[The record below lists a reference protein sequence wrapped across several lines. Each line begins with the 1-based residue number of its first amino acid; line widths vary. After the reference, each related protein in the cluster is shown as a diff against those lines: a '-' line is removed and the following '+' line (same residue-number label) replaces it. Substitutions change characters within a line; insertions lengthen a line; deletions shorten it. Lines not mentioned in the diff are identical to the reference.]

1 MKFTRLQFQPVISAL
16 LAHSFVI
23 IAHLHAPVNG
33 FLHIFT
39 FYGKLLIG
47 KLLTYG
53 KLFIG
58 NPFIYGKNTYCKV
71 PKTAPSADIVRVAS
85 IGRLPPRYSSSIY
98 ISTTTCQHKGKAE
111 PNIWIPP
118 SLLTFYASKLSCTVT
133 PSFPCAS
140 LYIQSAVCIYSLSY
154 FTVALV
160 LMPAFLMIFFTLAR
174 FLALAFCGRV
184 TFIDA
189 LVFLNA
195 WVLIFLMAVPKNTT
209 FFNFLHP

>member
-1 MKFTRLQFQPVISAL
+1 MQFQPVISAL

-111 PNIWIPP
+111 PNIWIPL

-154 FTVALV
+154 FTGLLRKGNLHRRTCVFKCLGFDILNGCAQEYH
-160 LMPAFLMIFFTLAR
+160 FL
-174 FLALAFCGRV
+174 
-184 TFIDA
+184 
-189 LVFLNA
+189 
-195 WVLIFLMAVPKNTT
+195 
-209 FFNFLHP
+209 